1 MPEKLDEET
10 FKKVLLDKMI
20 NGETDDI
27 QLRATELAAKVF
39 GYVDNE
45 LNEELNVLQTVLDSS
60 EVSDYEFR
68 LPEIKA
74 KVAPTSKAAKLP
86 SVPAPGDVP
95 DVPPKAE
102 SAQPKVE
109 SEPVPEDDPGVSP
122 DMPDEPSESAA
133 DIPVTMQSE

>member
-1 MPEKLDEET
+1 LDEET

-45 LNEELNVLQTVLDSS
+45 LNEELDVLQKVLDSS

-68 LPEIKA
+68 LPEIKV
-74 KVAPTSKAAKLP
+74 KVAPTPKAAKQA

-95 DVPPKAE
+95 DVQPE
-102 SAQPKVE
+102 TETAQPKVE
-109 SEPVPEDDPGVSP
+109 SEPAPVDDPEVSP
-122 DMPDEPSESAA
+122 GMLDEPSESAA
-133 DIPVTMQSE
+133 DIPVAMQSE